1 MSAMEA
7 CAVELIRHAM
17 TGFGAQG
24 KYDASQRNFRSA
36 LIKQPFVAPSSRGE
50 GGLNLSHPSGV

>member
-1 MSAMEA
+1 
-7 CAVELIRHAM
+7 M